1 MLLHGN
7 KKQMYFVFTQK
18 KKIVFHSNIIWFTIK
33 RVQFRFAAI
42 DFVKIAELDTST
54 PSQNTATAAPSE
66 VDGDY
71 EVRHLSLF
79 VDDKE
84 YRTY

>member
-1 MLLHGN
+1 LLLRR
-7 KKQMYFVFTQK
+7 KRKLYFTQK
-18 KKIVFHSNIIWFTIK
+18 IICFTIK

-42 DFVKIAELDTST
+42 DFVQIAELDTST
-54 PSQNTATAAPSE
+54 PSQDTATAAPSE

-84 YRTY
+84 YRTLIMCGMHFRRW